1 MSEAMGTEEEA
12 TRTLYLLR
20 HAKSSWSQPK
30 LDDHERPLN
39 GRGRRAAALM
49 AEHIASL
56 PVQPT
61 LILCSTALRTRE
73 TLAALL
79 DVWRDDASRRPALV
93 EFERGLYLAPPEA
106 LLMRLREAPE
116 DCRAL
121 LLIGHNPGMH
131 QLACALAGDR
141 DHCGGALAA
150 KLVRKFPTA
159 ALATFRVRGPWTELS
174 RGTVRLV
181 DYTTPGELAPSEG
194 GDDD

>member
-1 MSEAMGTEEEA
+1 MSEAMEAEEEGS
-12 TRTLYLLR
+12 RTLYLLR
-20 HAKSSWSQPK
+20 HAKSSWAQPR

-56 PVQPT
+56 PVRPA
-61 LILCSTALRTRE
+61 LVLCSTALRTRE

-79 DVWRDDASRRPALV
+79 DALGDGARRRPAV
-93 EFERGLYLAPPEA
+93 EIERGLYLAPPEA
-106 LLMRLREAPE
+106 LLLRVREAPE
-116 DCRAL
+116 DCAAL

-141 DHCGGALAA
+141 GAHAA
-150 KLVRKFPTA
+150 KLARKFPTA
-159 ALATFRVRGPWTELS
+159 ALASFRISGPWAELRRS
-174 RGTVRLV
+174 TALLTG
-181 DYTTPGELAPSEG
+181 YATPGELAPSEG